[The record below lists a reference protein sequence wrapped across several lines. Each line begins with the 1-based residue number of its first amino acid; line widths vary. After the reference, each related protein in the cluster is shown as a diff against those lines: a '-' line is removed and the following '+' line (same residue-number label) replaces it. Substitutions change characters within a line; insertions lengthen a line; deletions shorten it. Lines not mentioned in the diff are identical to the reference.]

1 MMMRMQMKLAEKWVA
16 HFELEWSSVE
26 TWSLFLTILL
36 VLQNKKAKIT
46 SDSED
51 DVEPAEEGQKSGDEA
66 NDLKTVEETDEQV
79 AIQDEG
85 QPEEGAVVPEMSDSD
100 SDSGVNKGRE

>member
-1 MMMRMQMKLAEKWVA
+1 M
-16 HFELEWSSVE
+16 
-26 TWSLFLTILL
+26 FLTILL
-36 VLQNKKAKIT
+36 LSQNKKAKIT

-66 NDLKTVEETDEQV
+66 DDLKAVEETDERV
-79 AIQDEG
+79 EIKDDG
-85 QPEEGAVVPEMSDSD
+85 QPEEAAVVPEVSDSD